1 MMSTTA
7 RQWFRSALCAVGIA
21 ACAGFT
27 GCQVSVGGQTL
38 PSPYYL
44 EDDVQYFAPGT
55 EFKLPKEAA
64 AQKAYK
70 ADQELQQ
77 TTP

>member
-1 MMSTTA
+1 MKSMIA
-7 RQWFRSALCAVGIA
+7 GQWFRLALCAVGIA
-21 ACAGFT
+21 ASVSMT

-44 EDDVQYFAPGT
+44 EDDVQYFAPAT
-55 EFKLPKEAA
+55 EFRLPREAA

-70 ADQELQQ
+70 ADQQLQQ
-77 TTP
+77 TSP